1 MRKSKEEDDWGWE
14 EEASFFHSK
23 KGLQLCLSNIHHFS
37 LFFRKEFFSNKHFI
51 KIALIRFLFTH
62 NIFLSFVI
70 SLNLRRKKHILHLL
84 ASSCSWIQT
93 CICKR
98 TICKPKVVL
107 YTYWQFC
114 RCPTLVKFNLDFCVA
129 LFTKVGDRN
138 VFDCL
143 ILV

>member
-1 MRKSKEEDDWGWE
+1 MTEDEKRKP
-14 EEASFFHSK
+14 AFFTPK
-23 KGLQLCLSNIHHFS
+23 KGASTLPKQHSP
-37 LFFRKEFFSNKHFI
+37 FFTFFKKEFFSNKHFI

-129 LFTKVGDRN
+129 LFPKVGNRN
-138 VFDCL
+138 GMIV
-143 ILV
+143 

>member
-1 MRKSKEEDDWGWE
+1 MPEDEKRKP
-14 EEASFFHSK
+14 A
-23 KGLQLCLSNIHHFS
+23 FS
-37 LFFRKEFFSNKHFI
+37 LQKRGFNPLPKQHSPFFTFFRKDFFLNKHFI
-51 KIALIRFLFTH
+51 KIALIRFLFTR

-114 RCPTLVKFNLDFCVA
+114 RCPTLVKFNLDFWCSFVS
-129 LFTKVGDRN
+129 KSKN
-138 VFDCL
+138 VMLNFWSM
-143 ILV
+143 